1 MLMHAALS
9 QVFTQRF
16 AARREALDEAGR
28 TVSELEAMLHDAR
41 TLRTQVYAFAAL
53 RYY

>member
-1 MLMHAALS
+1 MRA
-9 QVFTQRF
+9 RC
-16 AARREALDEAGR
+16 ARRCTSKASKAS
-28 TVSELEAMLHDAR
+28 TYQQAELEAMLHDAR